1 MILSGCVAVL
11 MKDDIYKKIY
21 NIFKKNSGYA
31 RTLDITQSGIHN
43 IYLNYLLEKGE
54 IERIKRGLY
63 RWIDMENPAGST
75 LLDVAMAIPNG
86 VICLQYAL
94 AYHNL
99 TTYKPWQIFVAIDRK
114 SRVKV
119 PDYPPVKLYYFAPKI
134 FNAGIEKIKYGRHE
148 VKIYC
153 KEKTIC
159 DCMRYRK
166 QLGKDIVKE
175 MMLNY
180 VKSHTR
186 DLDLLMKYAGICGVT
201 KQVQL
206 YVEVLL

>member
-1 MILSGCVAVL
+1 
-11 MKDDIYKKIY
+11 MKEDTYKLIH
-21 NIFKKNSGYA
+21 NIFKKNNGYA
-31 RTLDITQSGIHN
+31 HTRDITGAGIHN
-43 IYLNYLLEKGE
+43 IYLNSLLEKGD
-54 IERIKRGLY
+54 IERVKRGLY
-63 RWIDMENPAGST
+63 RWVDMDNTTGSA

-99 TTYKPWQIFVAIDRK
+99 TTYKPWEISVAIDRK

-119 PDYPPVKLYYFAPKI
+119 PDYPPVKLYYFAPRI
-134 FNAGIEKIKYGRHE
+134 FNAGIEKIKFGRNE

-166 QLGKDIVKE
+166 QLGKDIIKE

-180 VKSHTR
+180 LKSHTR
-186 DLDLLMKYAGICGVT
+186 NLDLLMKYADICGVT
-201 KQVQL
+201 KQIQI
-206 YVEVLL
+206 YIEVLL